1 MWKVA
6 NTNGFSHLKMWK
18 KCVISLMTEKD
29 FWDKF
34 HKKHNP
40 KYYAKKKTK
49 KKTSKEKK
57 SYRNSTSERYPVFK
71 VSG

>member
-1 MWKVA
+1 
-6 NTNGFSHLKMWK
+6 
-18 KCVISLMTEKD
+18 MTEKD

-34 HKKHNP
+34 NRKHNP
-40 KYYAKKKTK
+40 EYYAKKKTK